1 MPCEKEIIEEEES
14 NFQLGRKLATAC
26 LSLCCV
32 FVPLRGRRQW
42 DRTGRGVQERHSAQ
56 HKEAGVWV
64 CGSELG
70 VYRLSISTLTRPH
83 KYHWERFVIKLSPQ
97 ICGCLLHARLDK
109 S

>member
-14 NFQLGRKLATAC
+14 KFQLRRKLATAC

-32 FVPLRGRRQW
+32 FVPLRGRR
-42 DRTGRGVQERHSAQ
+42 VQERHSAQ